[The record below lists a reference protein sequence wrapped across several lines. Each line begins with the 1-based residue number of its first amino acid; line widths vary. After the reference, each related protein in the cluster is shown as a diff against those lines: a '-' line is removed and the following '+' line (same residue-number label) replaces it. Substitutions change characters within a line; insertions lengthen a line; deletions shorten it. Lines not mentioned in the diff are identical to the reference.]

1 MKTVVKTVGG
11 QAVGILLYALMVL
24 FTSVLLMTSPYIGIG
39 MYLLTPLAILFFISI
54 YTILI
59 IEDLVEEEA
68 YNLHIEEY
76 TKKVVINVIISYVIG
91 LVVQTILQTKTGILS
106 YDPIEVSVFVMYLA
120 YIIPYSIVGLITYED
135 TFDKLGLSKDV
146 LKGYIAVLMVLLMSI
161 FIITSFT
168 KVAFIL
174 SGVLVGVTFGLTYL
188 VHMLHNKGQKDL
200 TKGDDLEYTGNE
212 KE

>member
-1 MKTVVKTVGG
+1 MKTVFKTLGG
-11 QAVGILLYALMVL
+11 QAVGLLMYALIVL
-24 FTSVLLMTSPYIGIG
+24 FTSVLMLASPYIGIV
-39 MYLLTPLAILFFISI
+39 MYLLTPLTILFFISI

-68 YNLHIEEY
+68 YDLHIEEY
-76 TKKVVINVIISYVIG
+76 AKKVIINVIVSYVIG
-91 LVVQTILQTKTGILS
+91 LAVQIILQTKTGILS
-106 YDPIEVSVFVMYLA
+106 YDPVEISVFVMYLA
-120 YIIPYSIVGLITYED
+120 YIIPYSIVGLKTYED

-174 SGVLVGVTFGLTYL
+174 SGVLAGVTIVLTYL
-188 VHMLHNKGQKDL
+188 VQRLHSKGKKYL
-200 TKGDDLEYTGNE
+200 TKGDDFEYTGNE
-212 KE
+212 